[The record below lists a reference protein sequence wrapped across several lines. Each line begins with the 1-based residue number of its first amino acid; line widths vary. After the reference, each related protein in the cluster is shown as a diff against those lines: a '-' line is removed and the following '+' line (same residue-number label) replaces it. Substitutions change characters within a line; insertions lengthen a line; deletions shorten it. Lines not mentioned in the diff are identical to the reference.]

1 MTAPAV
7 KQVHVSEVDPAL
19 NNKDPAGANFGDTA
33 ALMLRLQNQID
44 EHQAQLAKIDV
55 LMKQN
60 QSRDTQVPSLQS
72 AQVTATHSSE

>member
-19 NNKDPAGANFGDTA
+19 TFKPPGAKDFSHTA

-55 LMKQN
+55 LMQQN

>member
-19 NNKDPAGANFGDTA
+19 KNKDPAGANFGDTA